1 MSNEEHPI
9 AKFVRLQNGDDVISE
24 VIETEDE
31 NGVTY
36 TLFHPLKVVYVPD
49 ESSGYL
55 TIAFMP
61 WVFPRICEEQEFTI
75 HTEDIL
81 FINDV
86 SAKMNNYYWENLEQ
100 FTKKIEDYSTK
111 QKSNQEE
118 LHTRIREALEEAGI
132 EKKKV
137 YH

>member
-1 MSNEEHPI
+1 MTEDANPI

-24 VIETEDE
+24 VVETEDE

-36 TLFHPLKVVYVPD
+36 TLFHPLKIVYVPD
-49 ESSGYL
+49 ETSGYL

-61 WVFPRICEEQEFTI
+61 WVFPRICEEQMFVI

-86 SAKMNNYYWENLEQ
+86 SPKMNDYYWENLEQ
-100 FTKKIEDYSTK
+100 FTKKVEDYPK
-111 QKSNQEE
+111 KKSNQEE